1 MLVRWVVVD
10 VCWCALS
17 RVDHWMCKVWV
28 WSVEERLVNGVM
40 GVVTHSVGGVIMGVV
55 SGGLRRLSKYGT

>member
-1 MLVRWVVVD
+1 
-10 VCWCALS
+10 
-17 RVDHWMCKVWV
+17 MCKVWV